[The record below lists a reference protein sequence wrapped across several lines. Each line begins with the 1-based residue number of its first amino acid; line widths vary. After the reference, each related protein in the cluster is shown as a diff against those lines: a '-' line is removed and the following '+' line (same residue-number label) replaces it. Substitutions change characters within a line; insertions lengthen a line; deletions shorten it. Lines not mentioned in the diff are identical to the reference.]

1 MHVPAE
7 LEALRRDETLQ
18 RHAQSAVQAG
28 LAQWQD
34 RCGYSALLDDLA
46 GFAAG
51 ADIDG
56 LPRLASLFAASS
68 AASEALVGE
77 LVGELATQLAG
88 QPLGHVP
95 LRHHSDAVIT
105 SLLLARSGGATLS
118 LEAID
123 GAELARCAVPV
134 SVSFSASE
142 TWEYVLAGCARID
155 RFRLGVLRGDCA
167 VLHRDAIDLA
177 AGMISH
183 CDGADEALVLRHVP
197 RSLITLK
204 LQRRPGRGAVVRE
217 YALAD
222 GRLLHEAA
230 AHSQDS
236 RLELAAALLGRMGRS
251 DAAPLLAAMALEPCG
266 RSLRWQALR
275 ECLGLDSAIG
285 FAAVSR
291 LAGRT
296 ADPLAAPAAALRQQL
311 LATYPQLA
319 ALD

>member
-7 LEALRRDETLQ
+7 LEALRRDHTLQ
-18 RHAQSAVQAG
+18 RRAQSAVQAG

-34 RCGYSALLDDLA
+34 RCGYPALLEDLA

-51 ADIDG
+51 AGIDG
-56 LPRLASLFAASS
+56 LPRLASLFAAGST
-68 AASEALVGE
+68 APQELVGE
-77 LVGELATQLAG
+77 LVRVLTAQLAE

-123 GAELARCAVPV
+123 GAELARCPAPV
-134 SVSFSASE
+134 SVSFSPSE
-142 TWEYVLAGCARID
+142 TWEYVLAGSARID
-155 RFRLGVLRGDCA
+155 RFRLGMTRGDYA
-167 VLHRDAIDLA
+167 ELHRDAIDLA
-177 AGMISH
+177 AGMVSH
-183 CDGADEALVLRHVP
+183 RDGAGEALMLRSVP

-204 LQRRPGRGAVVRE
+204 LQRRPGRGVVVRE

-236 RLELAAALLGRMGRS
+236 RLELAAALLGRMGRN
-251 DAAPLLAAMALEPCG
+251 DAAPLLAAMALEPGG

-275 ECLGLDSAIG
+275 ECLGLDSVVG

-319 ALD
+319 ALA